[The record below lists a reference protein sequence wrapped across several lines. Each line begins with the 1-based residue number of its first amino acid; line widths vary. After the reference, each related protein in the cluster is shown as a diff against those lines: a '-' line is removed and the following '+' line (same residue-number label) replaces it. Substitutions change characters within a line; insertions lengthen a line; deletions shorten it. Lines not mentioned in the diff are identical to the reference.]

1 MVLDLKLITVT
12 IWPHACV
19 EQFVSY
25 FLVFLQDTGVGKSS
39 IVWRFVEDSFD
50 PNINPT
56 IG

>member
-1 MVLDLKLITVT
+1 MPQSGFGRLQIASFSSVT
-12 IWPHACV
+12 HLTL
-19 EQFVSY
+19 F
-25 FLVFLQDTGVGKSS
+25 QDTGVGKSS